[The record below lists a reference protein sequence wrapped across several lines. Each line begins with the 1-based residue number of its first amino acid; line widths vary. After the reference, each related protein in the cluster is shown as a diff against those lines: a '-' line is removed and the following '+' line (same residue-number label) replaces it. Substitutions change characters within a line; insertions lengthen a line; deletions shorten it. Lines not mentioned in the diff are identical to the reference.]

1 MKKIFVVVL
10 SALLGALVFANPA
23 VVIVPF
29 GSNAARCE
37 KKIWQS
43 YIDTRAKVA
52 GVPVYKY
59 VEEEMYSEADLQT
72 VADNDYVSGLEEAEV
87 LLKSYAVADRI
98 KYTVC
103 GILVSFGVLL
113 LVLSIYLVLD
123 MFFDIS
129 AVISDLM
136 FDMKI
141 AFGNMKNG
149 GRK

>member
-1 MKKIFVVVL
+1 MKKVFVVVL

-87 LLKSYAVADRI
+87 LLKSYAVAG
-98 KYTVC
+98 KHTVC
-103 GILVSFGVLL
+103 GILVSFGVLF

-123 MFFDIS
+123 MSFDIS

-149 GRK
+149 GEE

>member
-1 MKKIFVVVL
+1 MKKVFVVVL

-87 LLKSYAVADRI
+87 LLKSYAVAS
-98 KYTVC
+98 KHTVC
-103 GILVSFGVLL
+103 GILVSFGVLFF
-113 LVLSIYLVLD
+113 VLSIYLILD
-123 MFFDIS
+123 MSFDIS